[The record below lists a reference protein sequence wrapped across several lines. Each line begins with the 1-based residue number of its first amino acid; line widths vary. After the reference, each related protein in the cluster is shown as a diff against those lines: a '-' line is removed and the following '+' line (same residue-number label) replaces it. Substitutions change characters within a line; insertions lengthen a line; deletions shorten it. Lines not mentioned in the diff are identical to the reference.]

1 MSCFQQLVEKKYEIR
16 TFYLDGD
23 FYSMVIF
30 SQRRED
36 AKLDFRNYDFNDPD
50 RFLPF
55 NLPKDFTMR
64 PEIGKKL
71 ELIQESV
78 VPYNLKVKTKNIF
91 L

>member
-1 MSCFQQLVEKKYEIR
+1 MNIILVVY
-16 TFYLDGD
+16 YLN
-23 FYSMVIF
+23 VLENTI
-30 SQRRED
+30 
-36 AKLDFRNYDFNDPD
+36 
-50 RFLPF
+50 PF

-78 VPYNLKVKTKNIF
+78 VPYNLKVKTKNVF